1 MVNSNDFKR
10 EFDKKFK
17 IKSKCIYNPF
27 YKIKLN
33 KNIKKKN
40 LFKKKSLKI
49 LSIGRLTKQKDHM
62 TLLKGKIN

>member
-1 MVNSNDFKR
+1 MVNSNDFRR

-33 KNIKKKN
+33 KK
-40 LFKKKSLKI
+40 LKKKSF
-49 LSIGRLTKQKDHM
+49 
-62 TLLKGKIN
+62 